1 MTVRRTSRI
10 LGAMEQLTTSGP
22 TVFYAPEDRDDA
34 HLAADACDTAVAFL
48 AGTWG
53 LQTPTGCRVYV
64 VTDGRGFVTGS
75 APPAWRTILTV
86 TRPLWSRN
94 LAKTWRFS
102 GGLSQQYGNRWVI
115 GVKPVRMLR
124 VTDPGVQHRLFV
136 GEEPEQRLN
145 HVVSHELTHAATGRS
160 RLPEW
165 LNEGMA
171 MLAVDRCLGVDTVRA
186 ETIDLLA
193 RRPRSHE
200 RKHPVDM
207 ALREFVQGYW
217 ATRHLDETRPG
228 LLRDALETAAP
239 GKVEPA
245 LAAALDVDPG
255 ALLAH
260 LTSAAHQHYA

>member
-1 MTVRRTSRI
+1 MTVPRASRI
-10 LGAMEQLTTSGP
+10 LDAMERLTTSGP
-22 TVFYAPEDRDDA
+22 TVFYGAEDLDDA
-34 HLAADACDTAVAFL
+34 RLAADACDTAVAFL
-48 AGTWG
+48 AGAWG
-53 LQTPTGCRVYV
+53 VQTPAGCRVYV
-64 VTDGRGFVTGS
+64 VTDGRGFVTDS
-75 APPAWRTILTV
+75 APPAWRAVLTV

-102 GGLSQQYGNRWVI
+102 GGLSQQYGERWVI

-124 VTDPGVQHRLFV
+124 VADPGVQHRLFV
-136 GEEPEQRLN
+136 NEGPEQRLQ
-145 HVVSHELTHAATGRS
+145 HVVSHELTHAATGRY

-217 ATRHLDETRPG
+217 ATRYLDETRPG
-228 LLRDALETAAP
+228 LLRDTLAGEAP
-239 GKVEPA
+239 GRIEPA
-245 LAAALDVDPG
+245 LATAFDVDPG
-255 ALLAH
+255 ALIAH
-260 LTSAAHQHYA
+260 LTGSAHERYA

>member
-1 MTVRRTSRI
+1 
-10 LGAMEQLTTSGP
+10 MEQLTTSGP
-22 TVFYAPEDRDDA
+22 TVFYGPEDRDDA
-34 HLAADACDTAVAFL
+34 RLAADACETAIAFL
-48 AGTWG
+48 AGSWG
-53 LQTPTGCRVYV
+53 LQAPAGCRVYV
-64 VTDGRGFVTGS
+64 VTDGRGFVTDS
-75 APPAWRTILTV
+75 APPAWRAVLTV

-102 GGLSQQYGNRWVI
+102 GGLSQRYGDRWVI

-136 GEEPEQRLN
+136 TETPEQRLQ
-145 HVVSHELTHAATGRS
+145 HVVSHELTHAATGRH

-165 LNEGMA
+165 LDEGIA

-217 ATRHLDETRPG
+217 ATRYLDETRPG
-228 LLRDALETAAP
+228 LLRDTLAGEAP
-239 GKVEPA
+239 GRIEPA
-245 LAAALDVDPG
+245 LATAFGVDPG
-255 ALLAH
+255 ALVAH
-260 LTSAAHQHYA
+260 LTGAAHERFA